1 MRRLLDMLPCFS
13 AQHCS
18 MGTWATL
25 VILSRS
31 RRVSETVTVFRSSFV
46 PQVLPV
52 TENVQT
58 TRQESVLVTS
68 APLHDALQRP
78 FRSPPS
84 IGSAAL
90 SLSGP
95 CPNNRS
101 LPFRPSW
108 LCGDPSRQDPAEQL
122 EASRSASTSLGD
134 TKSHQCLLPFVKL

>member
-1 MRRLLDMLPCFS
+1 
-13 AQHCS
+13 

-31 RRVSETVTVFRSSFV
+31 RVREAVAALRSSFV

-52 TENVQT
+52 TENFET

-68 APLHDALQRP
+68 APLHDALHCKGHHSAVNTWPWP
-78 FRSPPS
+78 FHVSMRLPS
-84 IGSAAL
+84 FGSAAL

-108 LCGDPSRQDPAEQL
+108 LCGDPSRQDPPEQL
-122 EASRSASTSLGD
+122 VTSRQNGSP
-134 TKSHQCLLPFVKL
+134 CLVPSQLSEHERLF